1 METYRG
7 TSSSHENFHQLSK
20 GLQRIHHGM
29 TTLKTNT
36 LTDLFI
42 SNLLTSLR
50 SNQLQNHT
58 NLLTYTDKR
67 KVFSIESN
75 LENRTLPPQTY
86 GLTQNYN

>member
-1 METYRG
+1 
-7 TSSSHENFHQLSK
+7 
-20 GLQRIHHGM
+20 M

-67 KVFSIESN
+67 KVFSIEFQSGESN
-75 LENRTLPPQTY
+75 VASASHIWTHAELQLVASRIVSSFLDEKPPPS
-86 GLTQNYN
+86 